1 MENQYQVE
9 RRNIALC
16 IILSIIT
23 CGIYGWYWLYKL
35 TEDVNALSGDQNATS
50 GGMVILFSIL
60 TCNIYQWFWL
70 YKQGDRIDRIK
81 TSRGLPASNS
91 AILYLILGIFGLSVV
106 SWAIMQNEINDF
118 A

>member
-1 MENQYQVE
+1 M
-9 RRNIALC
+9 C
-16 IILSIIT
+16 IILSIST
-23 CGIYGWYWLYKL
+23 FGSDVWYCLYNL